1 MQINTYLTF
10 NGNCREAMNFYN
22 DCLEGVLYFQT
33 IGDSPLADKMPAQM
47 KAYIL
52 HSTIT
57 KGALVLMGSDMV
69 SNAGLQKGNAVSLM
83 LACDSEATIENYY
96 ASLSEGGQQD
106 HPLEHTFFGS
116 IMGDLTDKFGNHWLL
131 NFDKNQPQ

>member
-33 IGDSPLADKMPAQM
+33 IGESPLSDKMPPQM

-52 HSTIT
+52 HSTLT

-83 LACDSEATIENYY
+83 LACDSETAIENYY
-96 ASLSEGGQQD
+96 AKLSAGGQQN

-116 IMGDLTDKFGNHWLL
+116 IMGGLTDKFGNHWLL